1 MGFISELVRRLG
13 PAHFVLKAILV
24 ALLGNALLLGFILLR
39 RTYRKRYFTRYDA
52 RARHFQKIWGDLVSG
67 AATDDRW
74 CRKAFDRE
82 IVKSLALAA
91 LETAKPAEAAQVHNF
106 LRRSGLLQRTIHEA
120 EKNRGWRQ
128 RQAFIAV
135 GRMRAR
141 EGVPALAEGL
151 RDSNI
156 ETRLAALRGL
166 GYTGSPE
173 AGQEI
178 LRWLG
183 EGRSQA
189 PALPIESAL
198 INCCRER
205 PRMLLPY
212 LAARDV
218 AVREILARVLGEVG
232 TAALESDL
240 IQIASDPQAELRA
253 SAARALGNAK
263 PRIALPVLEK
273 LTEDEIWFVRLR
285 AAVALGQ
292 LRTPKAIPALVRAL
306 TDSHRFVRFRS
317 AQALVEQED
326 TLQPAIFERVVDLGD
341 AYAIDAYITAT
352 ENAGAYASLLEA
364 LAQASNMD
372 AERRELL
379 LAAASHRIGFGGE
392 KRPEARPAQTVAD

>member
-1 MGFISELVRRLG
+1 MGFISELLRRLG
-13 PAHFVLKAILV
+13 PGHFVLKAILG
-24 ALLGNALLLGFILLR
+24 AFLGDALLLGFILLR
-39 RTYRKRYFTRYDA
+39 RYYRKRYFTRYNS
-52 RARHFQKIWGDLVSG
+52 RASHFQKIWGDLVSG
-67 AATDDRW
+67 TITDDRW
-74 CRKAFDRE
+74 CRKAVDRE
-82 IVKSLALAA
+82 IIKSLALSA
-91 LETAKPAEAAQVHNF
+91 LETAKPPEAARVHSF

-128 RQAFIAV
+128 RQAIIAL
-135 GRMRAR
+135 GRMRAP
-141 EGVPALAEGL
+141 EGVPALAECL
-151 RDSNI
+151 RDSKI
-156 ETRLAALRGL
+156 ETRLAALRAL

-183 EGRSQA
+183 EGRFHA
-189 PALPIESAL
+189 PALPLESAL

-205 PRMLLPY
+205 PQMLLPY
-212 LAARDV
+212 LAATE
-218 AVREILARVLGEVG
+218 APIREMLARVLGEVG

-273 LTEDEIWFVRLR
+273 MTEDEIWFVRLR

-326 TLQPAIFERVVDLGD
+326 ILQPEIFERVVELGD
-341 AYAIDAYITAT
+341 AYAIDAYITAA

-364 LAQASNMD
+364 LRQTPGMD
-372 AERRELL
+372 ADRREML

-392 KRPEARPAQTVAD
+392 KRPEVRPAQTVVQ